1 MPQLVDALEFA
12 DKNKMCVQW
21 GCTTCG
27 ARDFKK
33 LIQDTLEIDTLL
45 EKRAV
50 IKIAEQLKLLKS
62 IQYIDSIRFLI
73 RICTSKM
80 SEHDLIAIWD
90 GSPCGDIYRDMLE
103 RKRKKDAARREHE
116 RRNDPEFVQQDRE
129 RKKNERAEAHEER
142 LRLKA
147 ERDAI
152 WREKQKN
159 SRRRPSLHD

>member
-1 MPQLVDALEFA
+1 MLKLIDALEFA

-33 LIQDTLEIDTLL
+33 LIQETLEIDTFL
-45 EKRAV
+45 EKRTV

-62 IQYIDSIRFLI
+62 LQYVDSVIFLI

-80 SEHDLIAIWD
+80 VEDDLIAIWD
-90 GSPCGDIYRDMLE
+90 GSPCGDLYRDMLE
-103 RKRKKDAARREHE
+103 RKRTKDAARREHE
-116 RRNDPEFVQQDRE
+116 RRNDPEFVKLDRE
-129 RKKNERAEAHEER
+129 RKKNERAEAHAER

-152 WREKQKN
+152 WREKQKEK
-159 SRRRPSLHD
+159 